1 MGVLNE
7 KRCNRVYIHQ
17 GYHPPVNYC
26 IQKWVSYSFIS
37 LISLFLRGCLYIIFF
52 THSSAKHSTQ
62 YPLFIP
68 RGKHLLQYPLFICS
82 LPLARIHKLV
92 AYSFTSILS
101 PFRILLSF
109 FHFIFRLL
117 RGCLT
122 FENSSSISSLHS
134 SGDKYHI

>member
-1 MGVLNE
+1 MYL
-7 KRCNRVYIHQ
+7 NRVYIHQ

-37 LISLFLRGCLYIIFF
+37 VISLFIRGCLYIIFF

-62 YPLFIP
+62 YPLFIH

-82 LPLARIHKLV
+82 LPLARIHKWV

-109 FHFIFRLL
+109 FHFIFIIL

-122 FENSSSISSLHS
+122 FPFYTFENSYSISSLHS

>member
-1 MGVLNE
+1 MYL
-7 KRCNRVYIHQ
+7 NRVYIHQ
-17 GYHPPVNYC
+17 GYPPINYC

-82 LPLARIHKLV
+82 LPLARIHKWV
-92 AYSFTSILS
+92 AYSLS
-101 PFRILLSF
+101 SWLSLFRIHLSF

-122 FENSSSISSLHS
+122 FPFYTFEISYSISSLHS